1 LTLWIDW
8 CIIQS
13 MTKKSYVYLIH
24 DKTSNAVKIG
34 RSNSVHQR
42 LKELQISNPNKLVVL
57 CVIPCISERHS
68 KEVEIDLHHEYSE
81 YHLRGEWFRYDES
94 VFKRLIQS
102 GIDFTPRKT
111 REPLIITRSTL
122 YGEEEVFNSEKA
134 PQCYFYPKLQAQILD
149 KFENVANRK
158 IAWRTM
164 SWPTK
169 GKQELKPF
177 SEEYDKVFIS
187 IRKHRENLLENKDK
201 KLKQP
206 EEVCLVSKKASLD
219 DFI

>member
-1 LTLWIDW
+1 
-8 CIIQS
+8 
-13 MTKKSYVYLIH
+13 MTKKSFVYLIH
-24 DKTSNAVKIG
+24 DETSNAVKIG

-57 CVIPCISERHS
+57 CVIPCISESHS
-68 KEVEIDLHHEYSE
+68 KEVEIDLHHEYSK
-81 YHLRGEWFRYDES
+81 YHKRGEWFHYDED
-94 VFKRLIQS
+94 VFKQLVQS

-111 REPLIITRSTL
+111 REPLIITRNTL
-122 YGEEEVFNSEKA
+122 FGEEELFNSEKA

-158 IAWRTM
+158 LAWRTM
-164 SWPTK
+164 YWPTK
-169 GKQELKPF
+169 GKQMLKPF

>member
-1 LTLWIDW
+1 
-8 CIIQS
+8 
-13 MTKKSYVYLIH
+13 M
-24 DKTSNAVKIG
+24 
-34 RSNSVHQR
+34 
-42 LKELQISNPNKLVVL
+42 
-57 CVIPCISERHS
+57 
-68 KEVEIDLHHEYSE
+68 
-81 YHLRGEWFRYDES
+81 
-94 VFKRLIQS
+94 
-102 GIDFTPRKT
+102 
-111 REPLIITRSTL
+111 

-134 PQCYFYPKLQAQILD
+134 PQCYFYTKLQAQILD